1 MAEGHVCGR
10 LPRMGLGAYSTRKCL
25 KFEAQCDFV
34 GGGDKG
40 GLGGICPPACML
52 KKALSYP

>member
-10 LPRMGLGAYSTRKCL
+10 LPRMGLGAYSPRKCL

-34 GGGDKG
+34 GRGGTRGDWEH
-40 GLGGICPPACML
+40 LPPACML